1 MDLKNQVGSTPTA
14 MGRNTYDSSEDRLF
28 FKAVRCV
35 NLITWWGREKRENDK
50 QSDKLSYS
58 TCKDPHIC
66 NNETFTA
73 AASRAESRII
83 LQCIQDKAH
92 YILYSSLDRWN
103 HNF

>member
-1 MDLKNQVGSTPTA
+1 MES
-14 MGRNTYDSSEDRLF
+14 
-28 FKAVRCV
+28 
-35 NLITWWGREKRENDK
+35 DK

-83 LQCIQDKAH
+83 LQCTQDKAY
-92 YILYSSLDRWN
+92 YILFYTLPQTDGITTSENQQELKI
-103 HNF
+103 FKFKT